1 MKKGKHLRIRIT
13 ESQFKRLIDN
23 VLLTEEKSQSEFI
36 RQAINEKIDRSK
48 ISSIPS
54 IKRN

>member
-1 MKKGKHLRIRIT
+1 MKKEKHLRIRIT

-23 VLLTEEKSQSEFI
+23 IVLTEEQSKSEFV
-36 RQAINEKIDRSK
+36 RQAINEKLERGK
-48 ISSIPS
+48 MSSTDK